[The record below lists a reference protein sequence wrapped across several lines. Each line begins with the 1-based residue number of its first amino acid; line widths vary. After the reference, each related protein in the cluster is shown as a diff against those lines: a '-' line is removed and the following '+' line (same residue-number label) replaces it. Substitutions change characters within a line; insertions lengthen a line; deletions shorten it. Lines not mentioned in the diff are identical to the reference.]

1 MNVSV
6 RLNETDGKLYKLFA
20 EKNGMTLS
28 EFLRSSAEDK
38 IKEAYEKDIFGI
50 EIQKKIT
57 IKDNH

>member
-28 EFLRSSAEDK
+28 EFLRSSAEEK

-50 EIQKKIT
+50 EVQKKIT
-57 IKDNH
+57 IKDDL